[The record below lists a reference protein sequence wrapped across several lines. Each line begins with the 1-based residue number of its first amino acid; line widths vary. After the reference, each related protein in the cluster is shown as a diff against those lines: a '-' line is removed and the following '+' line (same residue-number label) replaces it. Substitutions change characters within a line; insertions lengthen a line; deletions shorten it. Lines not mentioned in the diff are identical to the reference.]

1 MVTPGAVRDVGPTC
15 IGMHGSDV
23 TLESAAISC
32 GCSVG
37 MLTEGRKRAVQNL
50 DSLTATDKSLL
61 VLGNQVGTASGRL
74 PAPTC
79 TCACVSP
86 LCN

>member
-1 MVTPGAVRDVGPTC
+1 MGPPCT
-15 IGMHGSDV
+15 GMHVSDV

-32 GCSVG
+32 GCSVR
-37 MLTEGRKRAVQNL
+37 MLTEGRVRAVQNL
-50 DSLTATDKSLL
+50 ASLTATDKSLL

-74 PAPTC
+74 PAPTD
-79 TCACVSP
+79 TCVCVSP